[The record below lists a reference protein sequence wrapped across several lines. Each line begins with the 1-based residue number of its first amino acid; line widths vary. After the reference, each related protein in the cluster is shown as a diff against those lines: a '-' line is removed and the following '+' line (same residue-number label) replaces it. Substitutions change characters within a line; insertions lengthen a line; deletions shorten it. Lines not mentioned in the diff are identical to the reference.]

1 MNSKMPGLDHT
12 DEQAETPSAD
22 VPQPQAETETDA
34 AAASAQTEP
43 ETPAVEADATA
54 ESPESEAS
62 AATEDT
68 VATPGEAPAASAEPT
83 PAEDETPAVES
94 EAVASPEPVAPA
106 ASAEPAPAED
116 ETPAVESEA
125 VASPEPVAPAASAEP
140 AVPEGPRLKRGEVAD
155 GIIVAT
161 SPTQVTVEVNGL
173 QGVIPGHE
181 LEKMSKSMLE
191 DLKEGAPITVFVVN
205 PRGHDGN
212 AVLSVNRAMEEL
224 DWRRAEEYRQS
235 QDVLESRVAG
245 YNKGGLIVRFGRVRG
260 FVPQSQMSAER
271 RRTLS
276 GETPEE
282 RWGKM
287 VNEAIAVKVMEVDR
301 ARNRLILSE
310 RSASRESRE
319 KRKENLISQL
329 TKGEVRTGR
338 VVSLEDFGA
347 FVDIGGAEGL
357 VHLTEL
363 SWKHVTHPR
372 EMLQVGQEVRVEVI
386 SIDRDAKRIGLSIK
400 SQEQDPWDMVAI
412 NYNVGQLVLGL
423 VTKLTKFGAFARLV
437 DVPEI
442 EGLIHISELSDKR
455 VTHPREVVQEGDRLT
470 LRVVKMDIANRRL
483 GLSLKKVNSPEYLD
497 QDWMSP
503 VLDSATEVA
512 EEDAPAAA
520 YNEPAPVEDVAP
532 VAVDEAPAAD
542 YEDAPPAVDV
552 SDVAETTTDA
562 EVEDQ

>member
-1 MNSKMPGLDHT
+1 MNSKMPGLDQT
-12 DEQAETPSAD
+12 DEQAETPSTA

-34 AAASAQTEP
+34 EAATAAQTTP

-62 AATEDT
+62 AATVDT
-68 VATPGEAPAASAEPT
+68 DAAPSESAEAVPAAEATPAS
-83 PAEDETPAVES
+83 
-94 EAVASPEPVAPA
+94 EPVA
-106 ASAEPAPAED
+106 
-116 ETPAVESEA
+116 
-125 VASPEPVAPAASAEP
+125 
-140 AVPEGPRLKRGEVAD
+140 PEGPRLKRGEVVEGVIA
-155 GIIVAT
+155 AT

-276 GETPEE
+276 GETPED

-287 VNEAIAVKVMEVDR
+287 VNEPIAVKVMEVDR

-412 NYNVGQLVLGL
+412 NYNVGQLVLGQ

-437 DVPEI
+437 EVPEI
-442 EGLIHISELSDKR
+442 EGLIHISELSEKR

-503 VLDSATEVA
+503 VSAPPEA
-512 EEDAPAAA
+512 EES
-520 YNEPAPVEDVAP
+520 AP
-532 VAVDEAPAAD
+532 VADDSAPEDTSADTEA
-542 YEDAPPAVDV
+542 DA
-552 SDVAETTTDA
+552 
-562 EVEDQ
+562 